1 MLADALKLPAFPRAF
16 QTYRRRTLRAS
27 TGQDVPI
34 YGAILRF
41 TSGQTHNFL
50 LVKGRHSGKWSFP
63 KGHLEQEETQE
74 QCIRREVKEEVGI
87 DLKSTYIPVST
98 FHGRVGV
105 YKEFLFNEKIRP
117 RPQDLE
123 EIDAADWFSLAEI
136 ALMPL
141 NVDASFYFSKVHGL
155 RCRPMANSPPL
166 PTLLSDDVLMETRS
180 IPSLL

>member
-16 QTYRRRTLRAS
+16 QTYRRRTPRSQA
-27 TGQDVPI
+27 GQDVPI
-34 YGAILRF
+34 YGAIMR
-41 TSGQTHNFL
+41 TSSQNFL

-63 KGHLEQEETQE
+63 KGHVEQGEEQED
-74 QCIRREVKEEVGI
+74 CIRREVKEEVGI
-87 DLKSTYIPVST
+87 DLNPATHIPVST

-105 YKEFLFNEKIRP
+105 YKEFLVCEMVRP

-136 ALMPL
+136 AVMPL

-155 RCRPMANSPPL
+155 RCRPVTNSPPL
-166 PTLLSDDVLMETRS
+166 PTLLSGDVPMETRS
-180 IPSLL
+180 IPALQGP